1 MTLLKKVSVNLDE
14 DCFVWHNKLNT
25 MLFRRRRKSL
35 WWDKRANIAFGSHK
49 FPQLRFACVIYW
61 FCGFILSC
69 TDTQTWLQFSNKL
82 FSPSNSRRCLH
93 LERFSF
99 IYVLPQQ
106 YVMLATFTSHDFD
119 YFEDI
124 TQNHF
129 LTQLWQI
136 LRPTWWF
143 SPT

>member
-1 MTLLKKVSVNLDE
+1 
-14 DCFVWHNKLNT
+14 
-25 MLFRRRRKSL
+25 MLFKRRRKSL

-82 FSPSNSRRCLH
+82 FSPSNSRRCLY

-99 IYVLPQQ
+99 IYVLIASAVCDVGNIYQSRLSLFWGHNSEPFFDPT
-106 YVMLATFTSHDFD
+106 LADLEANLVIFPHLNQNFGSSSQIIVIFTLS
-119 YFEDI
+119 
-124 TQNHF
+124 
-129 LTQLWQI
+129 
-136 LRPTWWF
+136 
-143 SPT
+143 